1 MTIYDRIDLKI
12 KEKRTTKKAMSE
24 NIGLPYSTL
33 MSFYT
38 RRSDNI
44 SLDTLKKIALYLNTT
59 LDYLVYGII
68 DESEIKTHTINKLPI
83 LGSIPCGAPSDAEE
97 NIIGY
102 IDNSTVENHANAYA
116 LVARGDSMEPLIS
129 EGDIIIINMQT
140 TLNSG
145 QIGIVKVNGNDATC
159 KKIFIHKDGMSLV
172 SINKNYLP
180 IFYTMSQI
188 ENEPITIVGR
198 VIEIRKKV

>member
-12 KEKRTTKKAMSE
+12 KEMRTTKKAMSE

-59 LDYLVYGII
+59 LDYLVYGITN
-68 DESEIKTHTINKLPI
+68 ESEIKTHTINKLPI
-83 LGSIPCGAPSDAEE
+83 LGSIPCGTPSDAEE

-116 LVARGDSMEPLIS
+116 LVAKGDSMEPLIS
-129 EGDIIIINMQT
+129 AGDIIIINMQT

-172 SINKNYLP
+172 SINQNYLP